1 MYLGVDVGT
10 SVTKAAVF
18 SETGELRAVE
28 TRPTHL
34 DSPAEGWFEQDPEA
48 VLGSVAAVVRSVVAQ
63 TGPPAVIG
71 LTGQG
76 DGVWLT
82 DETGHAVRP
91 AISWMDGRAVD
102 ILRRWVAQ
110 DVVEKAYRHTG
121 NTIFPGS
128 AAPVLAW
135 LAEHEPASLERATTA
150 GYCKDVVMQRLTGVR
165 ATDASDA
172 SLPFLDPG
180 SRTYDHDVLTW
191 CGLSEWA
198 HLLPPIASPLPTGE
212 LTAEAA
218 VLLGLPAGTPV
229 TAGPFDLPACALGS
243 GVRRPGEGHV
253 IVGTTLACQVMVDS
267 VDTAGEAAGM
277 TLAAFDGGAQPLAP
291 LLGPGGPAMLTR
303 DRPATET
310 PGRWLRAMPA
320 MVGTAAIDWVL
331 DLIGQSHE
339 ALDGLLTASPPG
351 SHGVTC
357 LPYFSPAGERA
368 PFLEPRARAGFD
380 RLTVQTSKA
389 DLVRAACE
397 AVGYA
402 ARHCFDVAGLEGDVA
417 MCGGGTRSA
426 TWLRIFADVLGR
438 PVRLARQP
446 ETGARGAVL
455 AALQALGR
463 DVDIEA
469 WTASEGVIEP
479 GPDAAYYA
487 EGYAGYRAR
496 VDAARA
502 TWREHE

>member
-1 MYLGVDVGT
+1 MYLGVDIGT
-10 SVTKAAVF
+10 SVTKAAGF
-18 SETGELRAVE
+18 SEAGELMAVE
-28 TRPTHL
+28 TRPTHMA
-34 DSPAEGWFEQDPEA
+34 SPAEGWFEQNPEA
-48 VLGSVAAVVRSVVAQ
+48 VLGSVAAVVRAVVSRTGSPSVV
-63 TGPPAVIG
+63 G

-76 DGVWLT
+76 DGVWLV
-82 DETGHAVRP
+82 DADGRAVRP
-91 AISWMDGRAVD
+91 AISWMDGRAVG
-102 ILRRWVAQ
+102 ILRRWVAH

-150 GYCKDVVMQRLTGVR
+150 AYCKDMVMQRLTGVR

-172 SLPFLDPG
+172 SLPFLDPA
-180 SRTYDHDVLTW
+180 SRDYDPDVLAW
-191 CGLSEWA
+191 CGLSDWA
-198 HLLPPIASPLPTGE
+198 HLLAPIASPLPTGE
-212 LTAEAA
+212 LTGVAA
-218 VLLGLPAGTPV
+218 DLLRLPAGTPV

-253 IVGTTLACQVMVDS
+253 IVGTTLACQVLVDS
-267 VDTAGEAAGM
+267 VDTSGEAAGM
-277 TLAAFDGGAQPLAP
+277 TLA
-291 LLGPGGPAMLTR
+291 T
-303 DRPATET
+303 ATQGE
-310 PGRWLRAMPA
+310 WLRAMPA

-339 ALDGLLTASPPG
+339 ALDGLLSASPPG
-351 SHGVTC
+351 AHGVTC

-397 AVGYA
+397 AVAYA
-402 ARHCFDVAGLEGDVA
+402 ARHCFDTAGLDGEVA

-438 PVRLARQP
+438 PVRLAPQP

-455 AALQALGR
+455 AALTALGH
-463 DVDIEA
+463 DVDVDA
-469 WTASEGVIEP
+469 WTAPHGVVEP
-479 GPDAAYYA
+479 GPDAAFYA
-487 EGYAGYRAR
+487 EGYATYRAR

-502 TWREHE
+502 TWKESE